1 MKPYRPECY
10 CPPNKVVKIICSDF
24 TDRSGNKMIIETAL
38 YLDKKGNEKEQVLRV
53 HHLLEGSN
61 DVPSH

>member
-10 CPPNKVVKIICSDF
+10 RPPNKVVKIKVEDF

-61 DVPSH
+61 DV